1 MRTIYILSALVVGI
15 LIGVCATL
23 ALYVVKPGPDAGD
36 WLTFAGALIGV
47 VLTIGATVVIEDF
60 RNWNK
65 FRQDLDMLIATL
77 NDIKKF
83 IDDVMKPRGDRPLE
97 DAILER
103 AALEAGLLKSLDNF
117 NFFRSH
123 LPRRAIEAWNAA
135 DRLSYQ
141 LERERP
147 TLEKELGLL
156 DENTT
161 ETVLAI
167 NISKTQQIA
176 DRLSPLVDTAEQ
188 KIASVKF

>member
-1 MRTIYILSALVVGI
+1 MRTIHILLTLAIGI

-47 VLTIGATVVIEDF
+47 VLTVGATVVIEDL
-60 RNWNK
+60 RSVNK
-65 FRQDLDMLIATL
+65 FRQDLGVLIATL
-77 NDIKKF
+77 NDIKKY
-83 IDDVMKPRGDRPLE
+83 IDDVKKARGDRPLDE
-97 DAILER
+97 EVHER

-117 NFFRSH
+117 IFFRGN
-123 LPRRAIEAWNAA
+123 LPRRAFEAWNAA

-141 LERERP
+141 LDRERP

-156 DENTT
+156 DENAT
-161 ETVLAI
+161 ELVLGI

-176 DRLSPLVDTAEQ
+176 DRLSPLVDIAKQ
-188 KIASVKF
+188 KIAEIKL